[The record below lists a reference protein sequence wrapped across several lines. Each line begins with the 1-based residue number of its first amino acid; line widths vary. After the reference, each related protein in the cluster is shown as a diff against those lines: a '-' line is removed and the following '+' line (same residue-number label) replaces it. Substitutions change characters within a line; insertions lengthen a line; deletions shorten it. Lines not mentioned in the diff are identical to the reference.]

1 MPAVASLVEQWDALI
16 AGLPADWSACDVELR
31 LLDAAA
37 SEEVALV
44 LSPLNPWHQRDWR
57 SGVFRFRTARRF
69 GYGTAAELCRKR
81 LGTLDSLHVVGS
93 LKRLRSISDVRPV
106 ATQGAL

>member
-1 MPAVASLVEQWDALI
+1 MKTLAAQWDEII
-16 AGLPADWSACDVELR
+16 ARQPADWSSIDVELT
-31 LLDAAA
+31 LMDASQ

-57 SGVFRFRTARRF
+57 SGTFRFRGARAF

-81 LGTLDSLHVVGS
+81 LSTLDMVGVS
-93 LKRLRSISDVRPV
+93 GTMRVLSRMADVRPV
-106 ATQGAL
+106 ATQGTTG

>member
-1 MPAVASLVEQWDALI
+1 MLALADQWDTI
-16 AGLPADWSACDVELR
+16 MVSQTADWSSVDFELE
-31 LLDAAA
+31 LMDASQ

-57 SGVFRFRTARRF
+57 SGVFRFRAARSF

-81 LGTLDSLHVVGS
+81 LSTLDSVGVS
-93 LKRLRSISDVRPV
+93 GTLRVLSRMADVRPV
-106 ATQGAL
+106 ATQGTT

>member
-1 MPAVASLVEQWDALI
+1 MQTLAAQWDEII
-16 AGLPADWSACDVELR
+16 ARQPEDWSTIDVELE
-31 LLDAAA
+31 LMDASQ

-57 SGVFRFRTARRF
+57 SGIFRFRGAHAF

-81 LGTLDSLHVVGS
+81 LGTLDSVGVS
-93 LKRLRSISDVRPV
+93 GTLRVLSRMADVRPV
-106 ATQGAL
+106 GTQGTTG

>member
-1 MPAVASLVEQWDALI
+1 MLALADQWDTI
-16 AGLPADWSACDVELR
+16 MTRQTADWSSVDFELE
-31 LLDAAA
+31 LMDASQ

-57 SGVFRFRTARRF
+57 SGVFRFRAARSF

-81 LGTLDSLHVVGS
+81 LSTLDSVGVS
-93 LKRLRSISDVRPV
+93 GTLRVLSRMADVRPV
-106 ATQGAL
+106 ATQGTT

>member
-1 MPAVASLVEQWDALI
+1 MLALADQWDHI
-16 AGLPADWSACDVELR
+16 VAGQPDDWSSIDVELE
-31 LLDAAA
+31 LMDASQ

-57 SGVFRFRTARRF
+57 SGVFRFRAARTF

-81 LGTLDSLHVVGS
+81 LSTLDSVGVSGTLRVVS
-93 LKRLRSISDVRPV
+93 RMADIRPV
-106 ATQGAL
+106 ATQGTT